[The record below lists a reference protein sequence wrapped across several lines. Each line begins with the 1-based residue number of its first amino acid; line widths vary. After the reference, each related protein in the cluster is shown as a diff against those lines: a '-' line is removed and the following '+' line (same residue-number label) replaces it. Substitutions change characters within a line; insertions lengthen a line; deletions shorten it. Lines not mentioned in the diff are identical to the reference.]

1 MSGYE
6 HRLQSLYDLGHQVVD
21 NLGLGHQALRQAL
34 KGLLPLVDARGGAL
48 FLWEDGTPS
57 LSQQVGLTPA
67 EEAGLVR
74 QVSLEGP
81 LAQVVREGVP
91 LRLDRW
97 SPDGGEAEDQ
107 PALLGVP
114 LAAGPRL
121 LGAFYL
127 IGRRSV
133 KTADQSPAFAP
144 EDEALVRTFALT
156 LALALENARLQEQN
170 RANFLQ
176 KALLYEMTTTISA
189 TLDIGQVLRM
199 VSERLARLMEVAGA
213 RICILEPGHPPTRAT
228 VVAAFWTEESER
240 QSANVG
246 QTYDL
251 SQRPVT
257 TRALTSRRPLLIT
270 ADQGGGEWQEELVA
284 HQAQALLL
292 IPLVARNRTI
302 GYVEM
307 WETRPDCHFGE
318 DQITLIQTLANQAAV
333 AIENARLFAEAQ
345 QRLSELTLLYDIVVA
360 AAATM
365 ELETMLQSVVNTL
378 RFVLEG
384 THVAVL
390 LLDGKDNEATGAD
403 DGQGGKPC
411 LRVRAYAGHPP
422 AQAIQAGLRPG
433 EGVIGRVAETGEP
446 VLIPDVR
453 QDGGYITSAPTTRSA
468 LSIPLAAGRRV
479 IGVLNVESSEVGGFS
494 DDDLRLLQTMG
505 NSLAVILENT
515 QLFERLRRSEEAL
528 ALRNQALEEANAR
541 LKELD
546 RLKSQFL
553 ASVSHELRT
562 PLNAII
568 GFSEVLLDGL
578 AGELSEMAQEYLR
591 YIHASGQ
598 HLLALINDLLD
609 LSKIQAGRMTLSLQE
624 VDIPALLEEVQATIA
639 PMVEQKAQTLI
650 FEVADPLPPLM
661 ADPMRLKQILLNL
674 LSNASK
680 FTPERGRIDLVC
692 SLTDD
697 GRMMRFIVTD
707 NGIGIP
713 PEEQAMIF
721 EEFRQARQAREL
733 GQGTGLGL
741 AITRRLVE
749 LHGGSIGVESE
760 GIPGRGSRFTVLLP
774 LAGPEKDG
782 NT

>member
-1 MSGYE
+1 MNGYE
-6 HRLQSLYDLGHQVVD
+6 HRLRTLYDLGCQVVD

-34 KGLLPLVDARGGAL
+34 QGLLPLVNARGGAI
-48 FLWEDGTPS
+48 FLWEDGTPA
-57 LSQQVGLTPA
+57 LNQQVGLTPT
-67 EEAGLVR
+67 EEAGLIR
-74 QVSLEGP
+74 QVSAEGP
-81 LAQVVREGVP
+81 LAQVIREGVS
-91 LRLDRW
+91 LRLDHW
-97 SPDGGEAEDQ
+97 SPDGEASESR
-107 PALLGVP
+107 PALLAVP
-114 LAAGPRL
+114 LTTGPRL
-121 LGAFYL
+121 LGALYL
-127 IGRRSV
+127 VGRQGV
-133 KTADQSPAFAP
+133 PAADRTLPFPP
-144 EDEALVRTFALT
+144 EDEALVRTFTLT

-170 RANFLQ
+170 QANFLQ

-228 VVAAFWTEESER
+228 VVAAFWAEEGER
-240 QSANVG
+240 RSAGVG

-251 SQRPVT
+251 SRRPVT
-257 TRALTSRRPLLIT
+257 TRALASRRPLLIT
-270 ADQGGGEWQEELVA
+270 GDQGSGEWQEELAV

-302 GYVEM
+302 GYVEL
-307 WETRPDCHFGE
+307 WETRPDRSFGE
-318 DQITLIQTLANQAAV
+318 DQIALIQTLANQAAV

-360 AAATM
+360 ATATM

-390 LLDGKDNEATGAD
+390 LLDNKDGETEGAD
-403 DGQGGKPC
+403 DGQGGEPC
-411 LRVRAYAGHPP
+411 LRIRAYAGHPP
-422 AQAIQAGLRPG
+422 AQAIRAGLRPG
-433 EGVIGRVAETGEP
+433 EGIIGRVAETGKP
-446 VLIPDVR
+446 ILIPDVQ
-453 QDGGYITSAPTTRSA
+453 QDGGYIASAPTTRSA
-468 LSIPLAAGRRV
+468 LSIPLAAGHRV
-479 IGVLNVESSEVGGFS
+479 IGVLNVERSEVGGFS
-494 DDDLRLLQTMG
+494 DSDLRLLQTMG

-639 PMVEQKAQTLI
+639 PMVEQKAQTLV
-650 FEVADPLPPLM
+650 FKVADPLPPLV

-680 FTPERGRIDLVC
+680 FTPERGRIELAC

-697 GRMMRFIVTD
+697 GQMMRFTVTD

-774 LAGPEKDG
+774 LAGPEREEA
-782 NT
+782 